1 MTTEAAGKSAAEP
14 PGQGSPKRAA
24 YMTLCG
30 LPVSIE
36 LEWPFRAS
44 TTGSDLYSLHAKVWL
59 EGREGLHAEV
69 AINATQVMMKQAFAS
84 LEPADTESASVNA
97 VRANVDD
104 KQLEF
109 VKSGKRVPVP
119 LSTRYYDF
127 KNKRMT
133 FHRATEEQLIAFL
146 RRKVYWLGHKLG
158 GGEVGLAEPVDLE
171 YLGTTSEPLLALAK
185 SSLMDAGF
193 IEMEMARGWAKP
205 LEKLL
210 AQGEAI
216 EAETRAAIEALEA
229 KHEYERG

>member
-1 MTTEAAGKSAAEP
+1 MGTQQTQPSQPA
-14 PGQGSPKRAA
+14 PGQGSAKRVA

-30 LPVSIE
+30 LPVSME

-44 TTGSDLYSLHAKVWL
+44 SSGSDLYSLHAKVWL
-59 EGREGLHAEV
+59 EGTEGLHAEV
-69 AINATQVMMKQAFAS
+69 AVNLTQIMIKQAFAS
-84 LEPADTESASVNA
+84 LEAEHTESASVNA

-119 LSTRYYDF
+119 LSSRYYDF
-127 KNKRMT
+127 KKKQMT
-133 FHRATEEQLIAFL
+133 FHRATEEQLAAFL

-158 GGEVGLAEPVDLE
+158 AGEVRLAEPADLE
-171 YLGTTSEPLLALAK
+171 YLGATSEQMLALAK
-185 SSLMDAGF
+185 SSLMDAGL
-193 IEMEMARGWAKP
+193 IEMARGWAKP
-205 LEKLL
+205 LGKLL

-216 EAETRAAIEALEA
+216 EQETRAAIEALEA

>member
-1 MTTEAAGKSAAEP
+1 MTAEAAGKSAAEQ
-14 PGQGSPKRAA
+14 PGPGSPKRTA

-30 LPVSIE
+30 LPISME

-44 TTGSDLYSLHAKVWL
+44 TTGADLLSLHAKVWL
-59 EGREGLHAEV
+59 EGSEGLHAVV
-69 AINATQVMMKQAFAS
+69 AINLTQIMIKQAFAS

-97 VRANVDD
+97 VRSNVDD

-109 VKSGKRVPVP
+109 LKSGKRVPVP
-119 LSTRYYDF
+119 LSSRYYDF
-127 KNKRMT
+127 KKKQMT
-133 FHRATEEQLIAFL
+133 FHRATDEQVIAFL

-158 GGEVGLAEPVDLE
+158 GGEVRLAEPVDLE

-185 SSLMDAGF
+185 SHLMDAGL
-193 IEMEMARGWAKP
+193 IEMARGWAKP

-210 AQGEAI
+210 AQGESI
-216 EAETRAAIEALEA
+216 EAETRAAIAALEA

>member
-1 MTTEAAGKSAAEP
+1 MSTQQTNPEP

-24 YMTLCG
+24 FMTLCG
-30 LPVSIE
+30 LPVSME

-44 TTGSDLYSLHAKVWL
+44 TSGSDLYSLHARVWL
-59 EGREGLHAEV
+59 EGAEGLHAQV
-69 AINATQVMMKQAFAS
+69 AVNLTQVMMKQAFAS
-84 LEPADTESASVNA
+84 LEPAHTESASVNA
-97 VRANVDD
+97 VRSNVDD

-119 LSTRYYDF
+119 LSSRYYDF
-127 KNKRMT
+127 KNRRMT
-133 FHRATEEQLIAFL
+133 FHRATEEQLAAFL

-158 GGEVGLAEPVDLE
+158 AGEVFLAEPADLE
-171 YLGTTSEPLLALAK
+171 YLGTTSEQMLGLAK
-185 SSLMDAGF
+185 SSLMDAGL
-193 IEMEMARGWAKP
+193 IEMARGWAKP

-216 EAETRAAIEALEA
+216 EAETQAAIQALEA

>member
-1 MTTEAAGKSAAEP
+1 MGTQQTQPSQPA
-14 PGQGSPKRAA
+14 PGQGSAKRVA

-30 LPVSIE
+30 LPVSME

-44 TTGSDLYSLHAKVWL
+44 SSGSDLYSLHAKVWL
-59 EGREGLHAEV
+59 EGTEGLHAEV
-69 AINATQVMMKQAFAS
+69 AVNLTQIMIKQAFAS
-84 LEPADTESASVNA
+84 LEAEHTESASVNA

-119 LSTRYYDF
+119 LSSRYYDF
-127 KNKRMT
+127 KKKQMT
-133 FHRATEEQLIAFL
+133 FHRATDEQRTAFL

-158 GGEVGLAEPVDLE
+158 AGEVRLAEPADLE
-171 YLGTTSEPLLALAK
+171 YLGATSEQMLALAK
-185 SSLMDAGF
+185 SSLLDAGL
-193 IEMEMARGWAKP
+193 IEMARGWAKP

-229 KHEYERG
+229 KHQYERG

>member
-1 MTTEAAGKSAAEP
+1 MSTQQTQPEPGAA
-14 PGQGSPKRAA
+14 GQGSAKRAA
-24 YMTLCG
+24 YMTLSG

-44 TTGSDLYSLHAKVWL
+44 TSGADLHSLHARVWL
-59 EGREGLHAEV
+59 EASEGLHADV
-69 AINATQVMMKQAFAS
+69 AINLTQVMKEALPS
-84 LEPADTESASVNA
+84 LDPADAGSAAVNA
-97 VRANVDD
+97 VCSNVDD

-109 VKSGKRVPVP
+109 LKSGKRVPVP
-119 LSTRYYDF
+119 LSSRYYDF

-133 FHRATEEQLIAFL
+133 FHRAAEEQIAAFL

-158 GGEVGLAEPVDLE
+158 AGEVRLAEPVDLE
-171 YLGTTSEPLLALAK
+171 YLGASSEQVLALAK
-185 SSLMDAGF
+185 SSLMDAGL
-193 IEMEMARGWAKP
+193 IEMARGWAKP

-216 EAETRAAIEALEA
+216 EQETRAALEALEA

>member
-1 MTTEAAGKSAAEP
+1 MSTQSPNPQPHE
-14 PGQGSPKRAA
+14 QGSPRRVAF
-24 YMTLCG
+24 MTLCG
-30 LPVSIE
+30 LPVSME

-44 TTGSDLYSLHAKVWL
+44 TSGSDLYSLHARVWL
-59 EGREGLHAEV
+59 EGTEGLHAQV
-69 AINATQVMMKQAFAS
+69 AVNLTQVMMKQAFAS
-84 LEPADTESASVNA
+84 LEPAHTESASVNA
-97 VRANVDD
+97 VRSNVDD

-119 LSTRYYDF
+119 LSSRYYDF

-133 FHRATEEQLIAFL
+133 FHRATDEQLAAFL

-158 GGEVGLAEPVDLE
+158 AGEVRLAEPADLE
-171 YLGTTSEPLLALAK
+171 YLGATSEQVLGLAK
-185 SSLMDAGF
+185 SSLMDEGL
-193 IEMEMARGWAKP
+193 IEMARGCAKP
-205 LEKLL
+205 LEKLI

>member
-1 MTTEAAGKSAAEP
+1 MTSLSSTPSQASA
-14 PGQGSPKRAA
+14 KRVA

-30 LPVSIE
+30 LPVSME
-36 LEWPFRAS
+36 LEWPYKAS
-44 TTGSDLYSLHAKVWL
+44 SSGSDLYALHAKVWL
-59 EGREGLHAEV
+59 EGTEGLHAQV
-69 AINATQVMMKQAFAS
+69 AVNLTQIMMKQAFAS
-84 LEPADTESASVNA
+84 LEAEHTESASVNA
-97 VRANVDD
+97 VRSNVDD

-119 LSTRYYDF
+119 LSSRYYDF
-127 KNKRMT
+127 KKKQMT
-133 FHRATEEQLIAFL
+133 FHRATEEQLAAFL

-158 GGEVGLAEPVDLE
+158 AGEVRLAEPADLE
-171 YLGTTSEPLLALAK
+171 YLGATSEQMLALAK

-205 LEKLL
+205 LEKLV

-216 EAETRAAIEALEA
+216 EQETRAAMEALEA

>member
-1 MTTEAAGKSAAEP
+1 MSTQTSPEM
-14 PGQGSPKRAA
+14 PGQGSPKRVT

-30 LPVSIE
+30 LPVSME
-36 LEWPFRAS
+36 LAWPFRAS
-44 TTGSDLYSLHAKVWL
+44 STGSDLYSLHAKVWL
-59 EGREGLHAEV
+59 EGTEGLHAQV
-69 AINATQVMMKQAFAS
+69 AVNLTQIMIKQAFAS
-84 LEPADTESASVNA
+84 LEAEHTESASVNA
-97 VRANVDD
+97 VRSNVDD

-109 VKSGKRVPVP
+109 LKSGKRVPVP
-119 LSTRYYDF
+119 LSSRYYDF

-133 FHRATEEQLIAFL
+133 FHRATEEQLAAFL

-158 GGEVGLAEPVDLE
+158 AGEVRLAEPADLE
-171 YLGTTSEPLLALAK
+171 YLGATSEQMLALAK
-185 SSLMDAGF
+185 TSLMDAGL
-193 IEMEMARGWAKP
+193 IEMAMARGWAKP